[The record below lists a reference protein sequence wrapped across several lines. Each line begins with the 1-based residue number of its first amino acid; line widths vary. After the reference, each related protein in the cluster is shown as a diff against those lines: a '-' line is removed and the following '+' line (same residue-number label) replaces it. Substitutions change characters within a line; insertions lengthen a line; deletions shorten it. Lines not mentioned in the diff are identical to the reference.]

1 VLEVMSLSSSFT
13 DFSLAELFQLIDQGR
28 KSGCLSVCTLPD
40 IHAPKSKSQHF
51 YIWFRQGRIVA
62 AANRLNGRGLVSKI
76 TQRGWAQQII
86 LENLCRV
93 PSTGET
99 PLGVNLKTQG
109 VLDAEQLNLLFA
121 TQLQQVRELF
131 EIQKGV
137 FKLDSK
143 ATLPWSEMTGL
154 SLRATEVA
162 LMALRS
168 LKNWELLVDALPDSG
183 SGIRGITNNKP
194 QVRLN
199 AFEWQ
204 VWEFAS
210 GSVSLSAIASQLNQ
224 PTIKVQQA
232 AFRLML
238 VGLVEEIPLV
248 TSTSEID
255 DYPLNLNWV
264 NSSASGRKKS
274 KEPEQPKI
282 SSSFLQNL
290 VGFLRSKA

>member
-1 VLEVMSLSSSFT
+1 MSLSSSFT

-40 IHAPKSKSQHF
+40 IHAPESKSQHF

-76 TQRGWAQQII
+76 TQRGWAHEIV
-86 LENLCRV
+86 LEKLCLV
-93 PSTGET
+93 ASTGT
-99 PLGVNLKTQG
+99 PLGVNLKTQE
-109 VLDAEQLNLLFA
+109 VLSAEQLNLLFA
-121 TQLQQVRELF
+121 SQLQQVRELF

-162 LMALRS
+162 LMALRA
-168 LKNWELLVDALPDSG
+168 LKNWELLADALPDSG
-183 SGIRGITNNKP
+183 SGIRGIINNKP

-224 PTIKVQQA
+224 PTVKVQQA

-248 TSTSEID
+248 TSTPELD
-255 DYPLNLNWV
+255 DYSLDWKL
-264 NSSASGRKKS
+264 GKFLRFGTQKIERTGTTKS
-274 KEPEQPKI
+274 K
-282 SSSFLQNL
+282 
-290 VGFLRSKA
+290 